1 LLTAHRLEAEFSIF
15 IFLVSHYCSNSS
27 VNINKVRMKLNEY
40 PIAPTLN
47 IQKFG
52 RSHCIGMSSQ

>member
-1 LLTAHRLEAEFSIF
+1 
-15 IFLVSHYCSNSS
+15 